1 MIGFLAL
8 AIIGGVVGAIGLL
21 LANGLFFGVDSAELN
36 FVGVIEKEADSLS
49 LNEGLIWRLPPGR
62 ENGQFSSD
70 SGSLFS
76 VPIAPNLEGRIKT
89 LLVLGSF
96 EGESTASESPGGLGD
111 WLDSCCS
118 LDLLFL
124 PLPFL
129 GPFPLEA

>member
-49 LNEGLIWRLPPGR
+49 LNEGLIWRLPGR
-62 ENGQFSSD
+62 ENGQFSLSD
-70 SGSLFS
+70 SVSLFS

-89 LLVLGSF
+89 FCF
-96 EGESTASESPGGLGD
+96 EGEAERASEAELER
-111 WLDSCCS
+111 LDFCCS

-124 PLPFL
+124 PFFFPF
-129 GPFPLEA
+129 GG